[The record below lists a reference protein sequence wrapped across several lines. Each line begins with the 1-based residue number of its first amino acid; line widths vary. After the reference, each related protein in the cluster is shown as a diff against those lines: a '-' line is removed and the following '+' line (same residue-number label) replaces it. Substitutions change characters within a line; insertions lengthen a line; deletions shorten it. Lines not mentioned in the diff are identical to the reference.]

1 MASRMEKFHGETVTP
16 KRVDRNKNLY
26 KTIYGE
32 ESYTNIEGIVETGK
46 NNTVNIDTLK
56 EQKKFGLQASVESC
70 LTNTLSKG

>member
-46 NNTVNIDTLK
+46 NNTVNIDKLK
-56 EQKKFGLQASVESC
+56 E
-70 LTNTLSKG
+70 TLEKEIQDKNRKR